1 MIEKRPEL
9 IKATLFPN
17 RLKHFVGENSCGFD
31 PLHRDS
37 FVNLRVDSL
46 RDGNVCLSVV
56 IPETM
61 TRGFVTFLESMLGL
75 MKTADRQATAA
86 ARASRP
92 VDLAELQQAKDYR
105 DNFTDLVCKTFESL
119 IGQGIDKK
127 EAIKETNAL
136 LKAKKHPW
144 ANHETVRSILSAEGK
159 LRTVRKRPQGNK
171 RSL

>member
-9 IKATLFPN
+9 AKAALFPS

-37 FVNLRVDSL
+37 FVNLRVNSL

-75 MKTADRQATAA
+75 MKTADRQAIAA
-86 ARASRP
+86 VRAARP
-92 VDLAELQQAKDYR
+92 VDLAELQQLR
-105 DNFTDLVCKTFESL
+105 DFQKNFTDLVCETFESL
-119 IGQGIDKK
+119 IGQGIEKK
-127 EAIKETNAL
+127 EAIKQTNTL
-136 LKAKKHPW
+136 LKAKSHPW
-144 ANHETVRSILSAEGK
+144 ANHETIRQILSAEGK
-159 LRTVRKRPQGNK
+159 LRKQPPASKR
-171 RSL
+171 RS